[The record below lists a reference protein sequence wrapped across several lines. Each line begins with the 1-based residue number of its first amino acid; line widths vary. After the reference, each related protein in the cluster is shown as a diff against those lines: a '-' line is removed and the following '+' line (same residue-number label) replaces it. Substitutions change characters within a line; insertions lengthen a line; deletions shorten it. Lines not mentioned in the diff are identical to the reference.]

1 MDYIDYRSYFDDFDV
16 SILTRKEYHE
26 YRKKYRFLTL
36 IGRYLNSCILEFN
49 RIDDWAGLQQSL
61 GTRVV
66 SGLEASKYELVFSDF
81 HFLLISMDKCYKYE
95 QQLYLLFNR
104 SDKATELA
112 DSSCVCSIRRMRNT
126 LEHSEENI
134 NTDSRN
140 DFYEL
145 PDEFL
150 QTGWSWLEYQLLSF
164 CNGVF
169 GLNNLTLTF
178 SNDMFD
184 HIINHYKILID
195 IFYQEVSNLT

>member
-1 MDYIDYRSYFDDFDV
+1 
-16 SILTRKEYHE
+16 
-26 YRKKYRFLTL
+26 
-36 IGRYLNSCILEFN
+36 
-49 RIDDWAGLQQSL
+49 
-61 GTRVV
+61 
-66 SGLEASKYELVFSDF
+66 
-81 HFLLISMDKCYKYE
+81 MDKCYKYE

-112 DSSCVCSIRRMRNT
+112 YSSCVCSIRRMRNT

-140 DFYEL
+140 NSYEL

-150 QTGWSWLEYQLLSF
+150 QTGWSWLEYQMLSF

-169 GLNNLTLTF
+169 RLKNLTLTF